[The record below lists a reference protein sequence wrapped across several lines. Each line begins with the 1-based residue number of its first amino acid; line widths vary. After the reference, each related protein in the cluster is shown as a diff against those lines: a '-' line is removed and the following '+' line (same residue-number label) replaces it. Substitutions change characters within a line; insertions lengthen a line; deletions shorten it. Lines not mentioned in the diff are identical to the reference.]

1 MEEKRDNPVAFIIG
15 PTAVGKTHL
24 SLKISE
30 KHDIEIISADS
41 RQIYKYMDIGTA
53 KPTHEELK
61 SVPHHFIDIKF
72 PDEYYSAGKFGKE
85 ARSRIDDI
93 IARDKIPLVVGGA
106 GFYIKALAEGLF
118 EAEIH
123 DAQVKQKLQ
132 EEVRERGLAA
142 LYERLIKVDP
152 QSSARLH
159 ANDKQRILRAL
170 EVWEI
175 SRTPLSKYHQE
186 DEVTSNFNAVYFG
199 LTTDRSLL
207 YRRIEERVD
216 DMISDGLIE
225 EVTSIM
231 EKGYSEDLS
240 SLQTV
245 GYKEVFQYIHGALS
259 RDDMIALI
267 KQNSRNY
274 AKRQMTWFRK
284 NKEIAWY
291 DIHNMECFN
300 KVISDIETFFN
311 KYTFKN

>member
-1 MEEKRDNPVAFIIG
+1 MDANRDKAVAFIIG

-30 KHDIEIISADS
+30 KYDIEIISADS

-53 KPTHEELK
+53 KPTPEELHG
-61 SVPHHFIDIKF
+61 VPHHFIDIKF

-106 GFYIKALAEGLF
+106 GFYVKALAEGLF

-123 DAQVKQKLQ
+123 DARVKQKLRN
-132 EEVRERGLAA
+132 EVVEKGLAE
-142 LYERLIKVDP
+142 LYERLKRVDP
-152 QSSARLH
+152 QSAARIH

-207 YRRIEERVD
+207 YRRIEKRVD
-216 DMISDGLIE
+216 DMIRDGLVE
-225 EVTSIM
+225 EVKSIM

-245 GYKEVFQYIHGALS
+245 GYKEVFQYFHGALS
-259 RDDMIALI
+259 RDEMIALI

-284 NKEIAWY
+284 NKEIEWY
-291 DIHNMECFN
+291 DIHNTECFN
-300 KVISDIETFFN
+300 KVISDIETFH
-311 KYTFKN
+311 KKHTFKN